1 MLPFPVGVHLLFT
14 AESATTLIPDQQ
26 EPHMRS
32 AIERAAAL
40 CSCRVREC
48 AIRPDHV
55 HVLLEVR
62 DEDEAAPVIHAIHD
76 ETSSLLQGAHPE
88 FTWSDQVHVTLMPP
102 WHVELFASFLRDQD
116 RYHEKHTV
124 QEELDQ
130 ILCPDRSLSQ
140 QKKAERSRGT
150 VGLHSSGVS

>member
-1 MLPFPVGVHLLFT
+1 MLPFPVGVHLLFK
-14 AESATTLIPDQQ
+14 AEHALIPSALMTDLRSSVQ
-26 EPHMRS
+26 RS
-32 AIERAAAL
+32 ASL
-40 CSCRVREC
+40 CSCHLREC
-48 AIRPDHV
+48 AILPDHM

-76 ETSSLLQGAHPE
+76 GTTAVLQDSATL
-88 FTWSDQVHVTLMPP
+88 FAWDDQVHVTLMPP
-102 WHVELFASFLRDQD
+102 WHVELFASFLRDQE
-116 RYHEKHTV
+116 RYHTERTV

-130 ILCPDRSLSQ
+130 ILCPEMMQAQ